1 MDRQRSVTMRYFIE
15 LSHANEH
22 QFIHPKEDRKI
33 YFLNESNIKE
43 FFKKD
48 LLFFTIDNT
57 SFLKDW

>member
-1 MDRQRSVTMRYFIE
+1 MTMRYFIE